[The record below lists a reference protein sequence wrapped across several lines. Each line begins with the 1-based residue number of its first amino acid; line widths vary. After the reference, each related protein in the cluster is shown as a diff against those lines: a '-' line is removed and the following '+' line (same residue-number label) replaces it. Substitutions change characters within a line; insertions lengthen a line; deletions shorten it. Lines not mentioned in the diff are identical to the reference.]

1 MNNSLFQKFLSKMD
15 QTLISQSEKSR
26 KFSKNK
32 IEKSVPLVKK
42 PAGIVIRKNLP
53 FAFEI
58 MHIFKFFFLL
68 WVEIL
73 MIENIK
79 AEQENISSKGLN
91 FKA

>member
-42 PAGIVIRKNLP
+42 NQLV
-53 FAFEI
+53 
-58 MHIFKFFFLL
+58 
-68 WVEIL
+68 
-73 MIENIK
+73 
-79 AEQENISSKGLN
+79 
-91 FKA
+91 

>member
-58 MHIFKFFFLL
+58 MHIFKFFFLAL
-68 WVEIL
+68 
-73 MIENIK
+73 
-79 AEQENISSKGLN
+79 GRN
-91 FKA
+91 FNDRKYKSRTGEYKQ